1 MTKTVSGDGGHV
13 LVAPAPLARTTRPA
27 ARGGIGR
34 DIARAAAATIAR
46 APAASRVASC
56 GVAARAGVA
65 SLAIGTADTGAAT
78 AANVAPTASPTV
90 GVSQLLRA

>member
-1 MTKTVSGDGGHV
+1 MVSGGGGHV

-27 ARGGIGR
+27 ARGAIAA
-34 DIARAAAATIAR
+34 DIARAAESTIAR
-46 APAASRVASC
+46 PPTASRVASS

-65 SLAIGTADTGAAT
+65 SPVIGTADRGAVT
-78 AANVAPTASPTV
+78 AAIVAGPTV